1 MESDVSVR
9 YRSRR
14 RITATA
20 ALRTRSVET
29 AAVLR
34 CGFYRGSDRAVLS
47 YVVLNDKGDD
57 DEEDDADHEE

>member
-1 MESDVSVR
+1 
-9 YRSRR
+9 
-14 RITATA
+14 
-20 ALRTRSVET
+20 VET